1 MPVKL
6 AVFFIVGLIRVQSV
20 ESNFLTPNKG
30 GEQNNIESTCAGYL
44 NDFTPSIHISQ
55 NLALSYQCQ

>member
-6 AVFFIVGLIRVQSV
+6 AVLLIVGRTRIQSV

-30 GEQNNIESTCAGYL
+30 GGQNNIESTCAGYL